1 MNARQKAKKYKRLV
15 AEYKPIVDA
24 YHRLIALDNFNRQAI
39 PYDIKELR
47 YVRLFSNRELVQL
60 PETLI
65 KREMAMDIGLSI
77 LENSGI
83 HFKVEDRPELYSKQF
98 TAKIKL
104 AVERCYDEQTH
115 SIL

>member
-1 MNARQKAKKYKRLV
+1 MNARQKAKKYKKLV

-24 YHRLIALDNFNRQAI
+24 YHRLIAVDKFNTQAI
-39 PYDIKELR
+39 PYDIKDIR
-47 YVRLFSNRELVQL
+47 YVRLFNKWDLAQL
-60 PETLI
+60 PETVI

-83 HFKVEDRPELYSKQF
+83 HFKVEDRPELDSKQF